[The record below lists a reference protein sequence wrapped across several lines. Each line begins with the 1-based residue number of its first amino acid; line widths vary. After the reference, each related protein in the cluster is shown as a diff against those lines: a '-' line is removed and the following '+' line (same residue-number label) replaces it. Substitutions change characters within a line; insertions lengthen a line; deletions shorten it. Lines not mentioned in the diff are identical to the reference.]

1 MLVRRRRPCAPNPVQ
16 LQLQLHLGRR
26 GLAYYHIANTAS
38 GAATELPTMSPRC
51 AAALGNQLGSRAPSD
66 WVDWRAEKR
75 LLINSRAHIC
85 SCQHIICQ
93 ELGAPFA
100 STSVFSYSI
109 SAQHGQNHRNRDFY
123 GWFLSVQFFVF
134 DFLWSVAAAAAAATP
149 VASRHT
155 TAVGSCNISINNIN
169 NRQSPTPSAG
179 RTFGLHFLLAQIT
192 LDVIL
197 LPPSV

>member
-1 MLVRRRRPCAPNPVQ
+1 M
-16 LQLQLHLGRR
+16 
-26 GLAYYHIANTAS
+26 
-38 GAATELPTMSPRC
+38 
-51 AAALGNQLGSRAPSD
+51 
-66 WVDWRAEKR
+66 
-75 LLINSRAHIC
+75 INSRAHIC

-100 STSVFSYSI
+100 SASVFFFSYSI

-123 GWFLSVQFFVF
+123 GCFLCAVFRFRFFCGQW
-134 DFLWSVAAAAAAATP
+134 LPPPRRLQVA
-149 VASRHT
+149 T
-155 TAVGSCNISINNIN
+155 TAVGSCNISISINNIN

-197 LPPSV
+197 LPPSVCLSLCPSFCLRSPSASLSLFYSPALLLITCLRFMGHTFYAPDSQAA